1 MKIFIYLSGK
11 ENWLHEKYYAA
22 GGNGRYFTWQV
33 ALNLLHQRHINPV
46 IVETGCQRMAD
57 DLGAGMSTSIFG
69 EYVTRYGGTCTSVD
83 NNAEHLGRCEVF
95 TRPFNGVS
103 LVQSDSVAYL
113 KDYDGPG
120 IDLLYLD
127 SLDYPIGDDANN
139 VRMQKEAQDHCLNE
153 FKAIEDKLGENTI
166 VLIDDNDFDTGGKP
180 AKLKDYL
187 LSKEWILLLDLQQS
201 LWVKAV

>member
-1 MKIFIYLSGK
+1 MKDFIYLNGK

-22 GGNGRYFTWQV
+22 GSNSRYFTWQLV
-33 ALNLLHQRHINPV
+33 LNLLHQKHPNPV

-69 EYVTRYGGTCTSVD
+69 EYVTRYGGSCTSVD
-83 NNAEHLGRCEVF
+83 NSAEHLGRCEVF
-95 TRPFNGVS
+95 VRPFKNVT
-103 LVQSDSVAYL
+103 LVENDSVAYL
-113 KDYDGPG
+113 RDYDGPA

-127 SLDYPIGDDANN
+127 SLDYPIGQEADN
-139 VRMQKEAQDHCLNE
+139 VAMQQAAQDHCLNE
-153 FKAIEDKLGENTI
+153 FKVIEHKLAKDTI

-187 LSKEWILLLDLQQS
+187 LNSGWTLLFDLQQS
-201 LWVKAV
+201 LWVRVI